1 MAVVAMKQLLEA
13 GVHFGHQKRRWDPR
27 MAEYIFQTRNG
38 IHIIDLQKTS
48 NKLDEAYEFMKEQ
61 SEEGKKVLFVGTK
74 KQAQD
79 CVKEAAEKSGMYYVN
94 QRWLGGTLTNF
105 NTIRNRINRLTELET
120 MEQDGTFDVLP
131 KREVVLLK
139 KEMDK
144 LNKNLGGIKEMTEL
158 PDVLFVVDPKKEH
171 IAIQE
176 ARKLN
181 IPIVGLVDTNCNPDD
196 VDYVIPGNDD
206 AIRAVKL
213 ITDVMANAIIEGKQG
228 ESLENNEEATET
240 ENAPEEKAESMEEV
254 VANEEEK
261 SEN

>member
-61 SEEGKKVLFVGTK
+61 SEEGKTVLFVGTK

-105 NTIRNRINRLTELET
+105 DTIRKRINRLTELET

-144 LNKNLGGIKEMTEL
+144 LNKNLGGIKDMTEL
-158 PDVLFVVDPKKEH
+158 PDILFVVDPKKEH

-176 ARKLN
+176 AKKLN

-213 ITDVMANAIIEGKQG
+213 ITDVIANAIIEGKQG
-228 ESLENNEEATET
+228 ESLESNEEATET
-240 ENAPEEKAESMEEV
+240 ENASDEKEESIEEV
-254 VANEEEK
+254 VANEDEK

>member
-1 MAVVAMKQLLEA
+1 
-13 GVHFGHQKRRWDPR
+13 
-27 MAEYIFQTRNG
+27 
-38 IHIIDLQKTS
+38 
-48 NKLDEAYEFMKEQ
+48 MKEQ

>member
-13 GVHFGHQKRRWDPR
+13 GVHFGHQTRRWDPR
-27 MAEYIFQTRNG
+27 MAEYIFQARNG

-48 NKLDEAYEFMKEQ
+48 KKLDEAYEFMKEQ
-61 SEEGKKVLFVGTK
+61 AEEGKTVLFIGTK

-79 CVKEAAEKSGMYYVN
+79 CVKEAAEKTEMYYVN

-105 NTIRNRINRLTELET
+105 KTIRKRIERLTQLEQ

-131 KREVVLLK
+131 KKEVVLLR

-144 LNKNLGGIKEMTEL
+144 LNKNLGGIKEMTEI
-158 PDVLFVVDPKKEH
+158 PGVMFVVDPKKEH

-181 IPIVGLVDTNCNPDD
+181 IPVVGLVDTNCDPND

-228 ESLENNEEATET
+228 ESLESDTDVEQEAPAEENN
-240 ENAPEEKAESMEEV
+240 SIEEV
-254 VANEEEK
+254 VASEEE
-261 SEN
+261 

>member
-1 MAVVAMKQLLEA
+1 
-13 GVHFGHQKRRWDPR
+13 
-27 MAEYIFQTRNG
+27 
-38 IHIIDLQKTS
+38 
-48 NKLDEAYEFMKEQ
+48 
-61 SEEGKKVLFVGTK
+61 
-74 KQAQD
+74 
-79 CVKEAAEKSGMYYVN
+79 
-94 QRWLGGTLTNF
+94 
-105 NTIRNRINRLTELET
+105 
-120 MEQDGTFDVLP
+120 MEHLMFYL

-261 SEN
+261 KAKTNLELKKEKINF